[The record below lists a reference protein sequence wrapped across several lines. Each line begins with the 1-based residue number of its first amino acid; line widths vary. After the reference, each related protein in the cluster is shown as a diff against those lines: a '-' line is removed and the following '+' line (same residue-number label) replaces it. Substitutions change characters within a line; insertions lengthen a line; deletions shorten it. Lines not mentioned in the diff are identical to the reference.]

1 MFGEPVATII
11 PVGRKARAISTADQ
25 SLRSCM
31 YRVPMNWKPN
41 QLPSSAM
48 APKLARRSCGE
59 RRMPRRTRGFG
70 LCCSIRTKAL
80 SSAATPMKESSVRAE
95 PQPTSGASTTV

>member
-1 MFGEPVATII
+1 MFGETVATMR
-11 PVGRKARAISTADQ
+11 PVGRKARAIWIADQ

-48 APKLARRSCGE
+48 APKLARRSWPE
-59 RRMPRRTRGFG
+59 RRMPSRTRGFG
-70 LCCSIRTKAL
+70 LCCSISTKAL
-80 SSAATPMKESSVRAE
+80 SSAAIPTNESSVRGD
-95 PQPTSGASTTV
+95 PQPTLGASTTV